1 MNGGLNGNG
10 VALDSW
16 SGGFDMEDIVAKI
29 GYSVDP
35 DASVSTFDIDGR
47 HESPPST
54 PLSPAQVAR
63 SPSPPQRMMSQSSS
77 HQDSLYEVP
86 LSTELS
92 RVSLDDDPPSPPVP
106 HHEEPE
112 DDATEYPAVQ
122 IDLSG
127 PEALATE
134 VHLDTPSSDEARSA
148 EDDQPLPRQHAASMD
163 EVRKALPSP
172 LEIPP
177 LTAGAAST
185 SALPLTSS
193 ASVPTPTSAGLTEP
207 PTPTTRHRQSRSVGP
222 SMLDKVISKT
232 RPTHLPPKPRTED
245 RKHQQVWEEM
255 MKRSRAAEEK
265 RRNAL
270 QERRYARERRIE
282 ESIGVWEREI
292 VPDWTVVQR
301 NAQLRRLW
309 WHGIP
314 TKLRASMWQNAVG
327 NPLALSKDSFKT
339 YLSRAK
345 RALASGS
352 FPTTVLGLLEDDIQ
366 NTLPSINLFTPGKGP
381 LYQDL
386 KDMLCAWVVSR
397 SDEGLGYVVGV
408 SKVAAM
414 ILINMSPMQGFI
426 VMRNLLE
433 RHCLRSFYG
442 GIGSKDDVEAYY
454 RIFDTLLADGMPKIY
469 FNFKQHQVSPAAYLP
484 EWLVPLFLDH
494 LPFEACARVWDVIVL
509 EGDAFLYRAALAI
522 LGVLE
527 SRLFFPEKKELL
539 ELLRGENK
547 AALEVAKRDG
557 RTIDNGKYEIYNV
570 DEENLWERIE
580 SMDEWWRESTW
591 KRLIERELPDL

>member
-1 MNGGLNGNG
+1 
-10 VALDSW
+10 
-16 SGGFDMEDIVAKI
+16 
-29 GYSVDP
+29 
-35 DASVSTFDIDGR
+35 
-47 HESPPST
+47 
-54 PLSPAQVAR
+54 
-63 SPSPPQRMMSQSSS
+63 
-77 HQDSLYEVP
+77 
-86 LSTELS
+86 
-92 RVSLDDDPPSPPVP
+92 
-106 HHEEPE
+106 
-112 DDATEYPAVQ
+112 
-122 IDLSG
+122 
-127 PEALATE
+127 
-134 VHLDTPSSDEARSA
+134 
-148 EDDQPLPRQHAASMD
+148 MD
-163 EVRKALPSP
+163 EVRKGPPTPLDIPLPH
-172 LEIPP
+172 
-177 LTAGAAST
+177 TASAST
-185 SALPLTSS
+185 SALPLPLPTSTS
-193 ASVPTPTSAGLTEP
+193 LPTPTTAKLTEP
-207 PTPTTRHRQSRSVGP
+207 PTPTARHRPSRSVGP

-232 RPTHLPPKPRTED
+232 RPPYLPPKPRTED
-245 RKHQQVWEEM
+245 RKHLQDWEDM

-265 RRNAL
+265 RRQAL
-270 QERRYARERRIE
+270 LERRLARERRIE

-292 VPDWTVVQR
+292 VPDWTVVHR
-301 NAQLRRLW
+301 NTHLRRVW
-309 WHGIP
+309 WQGIP
-314 TKLRASMWQNAVG
+314 TKLRASMWQAAIG

-339 YLSRAK
+339 CLSRAK

-352 FPTTVLGLLEDDIQ
+352 FPTTVLRLLEDDIRT
-366 NTLPSINLFTPGKGP
+366 TLPAIHLFTPEKGP

-386 KDMLCAWVVSR
+386 KDMLCAWVVAR

-408 SKVAAM
+408 AKIAGM
-414 ILINMSPMQGFI
+414 ILMNMSPAQGFI

-442 GIGSKDDVEAYY
+442 GMASKDDVEAYY

-484 EWLVPLFLDH
+484 DWLIPLFLEH
-494 LPFEACARVWDVIVL
+494 LPFEACARVWDVIFL

-527 SRLFFPEKKELL
+527 PRLFFPDKKELL

-557 RTIDNGKYEIYNV
+557 RTVDNGKYEIYNL